1 MAAACITLAGC
12 TIRSQRPDAL
22 DVRLGGDTRAA
33 QSQPQFQSD
42 PMEGRDYDPW
52 EPVNEKVFS
61 FNYDVVDHYGL
72 KPVATLW
79 ARALPHLL
87 TRGLVNAFDNIDMP
101 QRFVNNV
108 LQGRLQGANR
118 ELTRFLVNSTV
129 GIAGIFDV
137 ATEFGFEKSHADS
150 AQTLGVYGVGP
161 GPYLVLPF
169 MQPLTVRDA
178 IGYGIDTL
186 LDPIG
191 YLAPFAAN
199 FSRSAVK
206 RVNERATNLQLY
218 EDVEESSL
226 DLYSA
231 VRNGYLQSREHSI
244 SRAVEE
250 RDSET
255 EWTLLRTIFSGEDTS
270 EPTADEASQDR

>member
-1 MAAACITLAGC
+1 MLATMAAACVT
-12 TIRSQRPDAL
+12 
-22 DVRLGGDTRAA
+22 LGGLHNARPKDPTPWMSGLPGKPGLRNRGRNPSN
-33 QSQPQFQSD
+33 QT
-42 PMEGRDYDPW
+42 PMEQRDYDPW
-52 EPVNEKVFS
+52 EPVNEKAFW
-61 FNYDVVDHYGL
+61 FNYDLVDHYGL

-79 ARALPHLL
+79 ARALPQLV

-137 ATEFGFEKSHADS
+137 AAEFGFEKSHADS
-150 AQTLGVYGVGP
+150 AQTLGVDGVGA

-178 IGYGIDTL
+178 IGYGIDTF

-199 FSRSAVK
+199 FR
-206 RVNERATNLQLY
+206 RVGGQ
-218 EDVEESSL
+218 
-226 DLYSA
+226 
-231 VRNGYLQSREHSI
+231 
-244 SRAVEE
+244 
-250 RDSET
+250 
-255 EWTLLRTIFSGEDTS
+255 
-270 EPTADEASQDR
+270 ASQRTRH

>member
-1 MAAACITLAGC
+1 M
-12 TIRSQRPDAL
+12 
-22 DVRLGGDTRAA
+22 
-33 QSQPQFQSD
+33 QSQPESFQSD

-61 FNYDVVDHYGL
+61 FNYDLVDHYGL
-72 KPVATLW
+72 KPVATVW
-79 ARALPHLL
+79 ARALPELV

-118 ELTRFLVNSTV
+118 ELTRFLVNSTLGV
-129 GIAGIFDV
+129 AGIFDV
-137 ATEFGFEKSHADS
+137 AAEFGFEKSHADS
-150 AQTLGVYGVGP
+150 GQTLGVYGVGP

-178 IGYGIDTL
+178 IGYGIDTF

-218 EDVEESSL
+218 QDVEESSL

-244 SRAVEE
+244 RRAIRE

-255 EWTLLRTIFSGEDTS
+255 EWILLRTIFSGEDTP
-270 EPTADEASQDR
+270 EPTADETSKDR